1 LKLAALLLQS
11 LTFLESGWPSPHST
25 AVVGYIPYSQGGQMA
40 ATGEMAVTQRMNGGG
55 SPDALYLRL
64 QSDLEKAIREGEFVL
79 GSKLPPERQ
88 LAEQLHVSRTTV
100 TNAYRELEAK
110 GLVRGY
116 VGRGTYVCALPQPSN
131 VPFAWRGKM
140 SKASLRLSAAPS
152 TAVNRNSIDPK
163 LISFALGCPAL
174 ENFPAEEYCRIVR
187 SILSRSTGAMG
198 LGAVTGQPALREA
211 IAKEHSARA
220 DQVLVVAGSQQGLDL
235 LARCLVDP
243 GDYVIVDR
251 PGYFIAFQT
260 FQAAGARLIGWD
272 ALRSDLDELENL
284 ILRYKPK
291 FICTTPSF
299 QNPTGRTL
307 SLNQRKDLV
316 QLATRYRVPLIEDDP
331 YRELYFDAPPPPSLH
346 ALDDRGVV
354 IHLGTFSKVLAPG
367 LRLGYIIAPENV
379 VELLALTK
387 ERAACFTAGLE
398 QLVVAEMLGSG
409 MLASHA
415 QQLRHEH
422 RVRRDAMILALR
434 QAFPKTR
441 LNFSA
446 PGGGLYLWCHLSSG
460 PTGVD
465 LNDLAIARGVV
476 FAPGEFFYPEV
487 AGEREIRLCF
497 AGSTV
502 AKIRD
507 GADRLKNAFVMAIP
521 SRQQGD
527 AVSKS
532 RRNSSRLMT
541 PQFKQPREAIALGPR
556 FAKWPCPGDNRWDGE
571 CGSGRRGCARG
582 R

>member
-1 LKLAALLLQS
+1 
-11 LTFLESGWPSPHST
+11 
-25 AVVGYIPYSQGGQMA
+25 MA
-40 ATGEMAVTQRMNGGG
+40 ASAGMTETQRMNGGG
-55 SPDALYLRL
+55 SSDALYLRL
-64 QSDLEKAIREGEFVL
+64 QADLEKAIREGRFVL
-79 GSKLPPERQ
+79 GSKLPPERE

-140 SKASLRLSAAPS
+140 SKASLRLSASPS
-152 TAVNRNSIDPK
+152 TVVNRLSVDPK

-174 ENFPAEEYCRIVR
+174 ENFPAEEYQRIER
-187 SILSRSTGAMG
+187 SILCRRSIEAMG
-198 LGAVTGQPALREA
+198 LGAVTGQPALRQA

-235 LARCLVDP
+235 LARCLIDP
-243 GDYVIVDR
+243 GDHVIVDS
-251 PGYFIAFQT
+251 PGYFVAFQT

-307 SLNQRKDLV
+307 SLSQRKDLV
-316 QLATRYRVPLIEDDP
+316 QLATRYRIPLIEDDA
-331 YRELYFDAPPPPSLH
+331 YRELYFDAPPPPSLR
-346 ALDDRGVV
+346 ALDDHGVV
-354 IHLGTFSKVLAPG
+354 MHVGTFSKVLAPG

-387 ERAACFTAGLE
+387 HRAACFTAGLE

-409 MLASHA
+409 ILAGHA

-422 RVRRDAMILALR
+422 RIRRDAMIFALR

-441 LNFSA
+441 FNFSA
-446 PGGGLYLWCHLSSG
+446 PGGGLYLWCQLSDG
-460 PTGVD
+460 LTGVD
-465 LNDLAIARGVV
+465 LNDLAIAQGVV

-487 AGEREIRLCF
+487 GGEREIRLCF
-497 AGSTV
+497 TGSTGP
-502 AKIRD
+502 KIRD
-507 GADRLKNAFVMAIP
+507 GVERLRNAFVTALG
-521 SRQQGD
+521 SKQKGN
-527 AVSKS
+527 AVSS
-532 RRNSSRLMT
+532 PRPDSSGLIT
-541 PQFKQPREAIALGPR
+541 SQFKQPTKNCSACHSE
-556 FAKWPCPGDNRWDGE
+556 
-571 CGSGRRGCARG
+571 
-582 R
+582 